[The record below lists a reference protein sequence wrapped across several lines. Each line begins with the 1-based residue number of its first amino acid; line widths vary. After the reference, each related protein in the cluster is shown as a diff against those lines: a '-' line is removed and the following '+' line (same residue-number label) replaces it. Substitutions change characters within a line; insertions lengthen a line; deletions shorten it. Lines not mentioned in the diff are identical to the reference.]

1 MTDGPCTVFACH
13 AGIQN
18 DRPWNQALLIAKIYS
33 QICHGWRHFPLS
45 WLGLKVAFGGDK
57 CKQDVLTRP
66 PSGALPISSESSG
79 FTEGSSEGGRDGTS
93 PKESQPLACMLPPF
107 PPSLLQCVHTRWEV
121 PGRTEGTVCSWTA
134 PGVPLCTQGPRHSNL
149 SGPPG
154 SDGLGDKEE
163 RCAWPRSQA
172 AQLRPVSVLSGG
184 S

>member
-1 MTDGPCTVFACH
+1 MGHAPFFACH

-66 PSGALPISSESSG
+66 PLRGPPQPQRELRLHRGKQRRRQGWNFSKGVSAPRPHAPSLPTLPPPMCSHTAG
-79 FTEGSSEGGRDGTS
+79 RCQGGLRAQCAPGQLPGYHCVPRAT
-93 PKESQPLACMLPPF
+93 PQQPL
-107 PPSLLQCVHTRWEV
+107 
-121 PGRTEGTVCSWTA
+121 
-134 PGVPLCTQGPRHSNL
+134 
-149 SGPPG
+149 GPPG